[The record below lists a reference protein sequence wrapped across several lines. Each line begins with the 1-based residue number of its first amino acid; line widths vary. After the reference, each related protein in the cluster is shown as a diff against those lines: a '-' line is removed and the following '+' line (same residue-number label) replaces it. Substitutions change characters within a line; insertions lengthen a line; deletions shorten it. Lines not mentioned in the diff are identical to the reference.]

1 MHTYRRNEFL
11 ADLGAMVVTGL
22 AGNPLGILSKQTCM
36 ELYPVKGKCPLY
48 DNMGEEVSG
57 GP

>member
-1 MHTYRRNEFL
+1 
-11 ADLGAMVVTGL
+11 MVVTGL